1 MYGPFAEVY
10 DEFMQ
15 DVSYEQWADYMERLW
30 QTHGKHPKLVLDLAC
45 GTGSLCVELS
55 KRG

>member
-30 QTHGKHPKLVLDLAC
+30 QTHGKHPKLVLDLA
-45 GTGSLCVELS
+45 
-55 KRG
+55 

>member
-30 QTHGKHPKLVLDLAC
+30 RRWANIRSWCWILPAGQGV
-45 GTGSLCVELS
+45 
-55 KRG
+55 